1 MTTYVL
7 FMQQLEVNS
16 NMALALGNLLGA
28 VANIRSAV
36 SHEKTLKSFLNNIND
51 FGVQV
56 KNNFEVNFSGLEEIT
71 FRVQDIKLP
80 SVKANTTEV
89 HFDGHSVPIVVNY
102 DFDHD
107 FSMTFINDADGYIYS
122 AISELIM
129 SDLTTALAN
138 GGYTMIVK
146 ALTGDDNYAGT
157 KITCAGVRLTNID
170 GLDFSQSANDIQT
183 FSVSGTM
190 QKYSVAPG
198 ALGTAASIF
207 DLHNN
212 LLG

>member
-1 MTTYVL
+1 
-7 FMQQLEVNS
+7 
-16 NMALALGNLLGA
+16 MALALGNLLGA

-89 HFDGHSVPIVVNY
+89 HFDGRSVPIVVNY

-157 KITCAGVRLTNID
+157 KIICTGVRLTNID
-170 GLDFSQSANDIQT
+170 GLDFS
-183 FSVSGTM
+183 
-190 QKYSVAPG
+190 
-198 ALGTAASIF
+198 
-207 DLHNN
+207 
-212 LLG
+212 